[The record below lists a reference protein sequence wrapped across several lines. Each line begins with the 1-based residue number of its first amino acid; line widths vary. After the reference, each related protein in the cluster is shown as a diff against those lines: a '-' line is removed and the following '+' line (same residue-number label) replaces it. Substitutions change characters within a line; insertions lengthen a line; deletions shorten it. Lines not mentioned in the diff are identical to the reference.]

1 MKKVK
6 LIELSALF
14 LICSC
19 TNQNLSNNQQSVTNY
34 QSATSSQTNRIIDC
48 YTIEVK
54 DGTTIIDK
62 KYYKSYYS
70 KVYEYRKYKGDCI
83 YANEHYM
90 SNGEDVV
97 ILAYDNKYKSDY
109 TEYLYVGFVGWLT
122 IENNYYLDLDNN
134 IIDSERKW
142 SEYLYDKNPSD
153 EEANNKKAYECARK
167 NYYYDCFNYND
178 TIKID
183 DKYCYNLQTDMIEN
197 SLERH
202 QYIRIGDNYT
212 IEYKEKWF

>member
-48 YTIEVK
+48 YTIDVRN
-54 DGTTIIDK
+54 GTSTISK
-62 KYYKSYYS
+62 KYYLSYS
-70 KVYEYRKYKGDCI
+70 KVYEYKSSKGDCI
-83 YANEHYM
+83 YTDEH
-90 SNGEDVV
+90 SIRDGKDVV
-97 ILAYDNKYKSDY
+97 ILAYDNKYKS
-109 TEYLYVGFVGWLT
+109 EYIEYSYVGFVGWLT
-122 IENNYYLDLDNN
+122 LEDNYYLDLDNS

-153 EEANNKKAYECARK
+153 EEIANNKKAYECASK
-167 NYYYDCFNYND
+167 NYYYGFGYYAIN
-178 TIKID
+178 KID
-183 DKYCYNLQTDMIEN
+183 DNYYCNLQTDMLEN
-197 SLERH
+197 SIEKH
-202 QYIRIGDNYT
+202 KYIKLGDNST